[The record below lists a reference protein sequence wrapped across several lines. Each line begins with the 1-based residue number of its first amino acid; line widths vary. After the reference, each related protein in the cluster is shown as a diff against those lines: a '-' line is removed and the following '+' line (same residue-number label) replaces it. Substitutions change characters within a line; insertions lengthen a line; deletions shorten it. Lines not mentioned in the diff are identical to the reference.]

1 MNHVFKNILSSE
13 EELRS
18 LLGEPSKRAQDKLI
32 TKIDTLCET
41 MIKHSPFLVLS
52 TSNLNGTCDASPRGD
67 APGFVHIID
76 EKHILIPERPGNKR
90 IDSLR
95 NVMAN
100 PHVGL
105 LFFIPGMQETL
116 RINGKA
122 FIIRDQEWLEKMAVN
137 DRLPLVG
144 IVVEVEEIFIH
155 CAKAFI
161 RSGLWDQAT
170 WPQRE
175 KLPTMAEV
183 LKVHASLD
191 TALEE
196 IDESLIESYTQK
208 LY

>member
-18 LLGEPSKRAQDKLI
+18 LLGEPSKRAEDKVI
-32 TKIDTLCET
+32 SKIDTHCKT
-41 MIKHSPFLVLS
+41 MIMHSPFLVLS
-52 TSNLNGTCDASPRGD
+52 TSNQNGTCDASPRGD
-67 APGFVHIID
+67 SPGFVHIID

-95 NVMAN
+95 NLITN

-116 RINGKA
+116 RINGRA
-122 FIIRDQEWLEKMAVN
+122 FIIRDQEWIEKMSVN
-137 DRLPLVG
+137 GRHPLVG

-161 RSGLWDQAT
+161 RSGLWNQVT

-175 KLPTMAEV
+175 NLPTMSEI
-183 LKVHASLD
+183 LKVHASLE

-196 IDESLIESYTQK
+196 IDDSLIESYTQK